1 MRRVPMKDIVAE
13 VQRNLP
19 GTDKDRYDI
28 AYERGR
34 TQARS
39 ALATTGIALGLAA
52 GTALMFFFDPVMGP
66 ARRAQLRQRAMS
78 MSKEISGA
86 AARKRE
92 DTANRAK
99 DLAPDHD
106 MEGNEPG
113 APGQCSSRT

>member
-1 MRRVPMKDIVAE
+1 MRDIVAE

-28 AYERGR
+28 AYERGK

-39 ALATTGIALGLAA
+39 ALAATGLALGLAV

-66 ARRAQLRQRAMS
+66 GRRAQLRQRAMS

-86 AARKRE
+86 AESKVE

-99 DLAPDHD
+99 DLAAEHD
-106 MEGNEPG
+106 MPGSEPEALG
-113 APGQCSSRT
+113 E

>member
-1 MRRVPMKDIVAE
+1 MKDIAAE

-28 AYERGR
+28 AYARGK

-39 ALATTGIALGLAA
+39 ALATTGLALGLAV

-66 ARRAQLRQRAMS
+66 ARRAQLRQRAMG

-86 AARKRE
+86 AESKVE
-92 DTANRAK
+92 DTPNRAK
-99 DLAPDHD
+99 DLAEEHD
-106 MEGNEPG
+106 MPGTEPEALG
-113 APGQCSSRT
+113 E